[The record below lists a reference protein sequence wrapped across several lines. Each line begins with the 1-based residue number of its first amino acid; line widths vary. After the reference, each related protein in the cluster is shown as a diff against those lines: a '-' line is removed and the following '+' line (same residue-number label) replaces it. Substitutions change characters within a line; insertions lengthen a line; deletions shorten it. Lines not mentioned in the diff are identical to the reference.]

1 MYQTLS
7 NTFEISKNN
16 SPPQNSIKMYRCKVT
31 ILLEFCEYR
40 STLPNAMHVTQ
51 ELKQMTDEILSVKKY
66 CFKNLSQQ
74 ENK

>member
-1 MYQTLS
+1 
-7 NTFEISKNN
+7 
-16 SPPQNSIKMYRCKVT
+16 
-31 ILLEFCEYR
+31 
-40 STLPNAMHVTQ
+40 MHVTQ